1 VEGKM
6 PKEWSEFIQMAK
18 LRNEKYPKQFA
29 WNADTQIA
37 FLKSIDAMGH
47 KEVLATVHKPH
58 AGDDFWEAEIEKTEK
73 TMEATIKKESLSE
86 LMSEVETLT
95 IRKMLK

>member
-1 VEGKM
+1 MEGKM

-29 WNADTQIA
+29 WNADAQVA
-37 FLKSIDAMGH
+37 FLKFTPPIGDKVM
-47 KEVLATVHKPH
+47 LASVHKPH
-58 AGDDFWEAEIEKTEK
+58 AGDEFWEAEIEKTEK
-73 TMEATIKKESLSE
+73 TMEKTIKKESLTE

-95 IRKMLK
+95 IRKML